1 MTNYLDFNVSS
12 VDTITLTPEQ
22 ITQAARLADS
32 LSELEKKWTNYLNN
46 LALIGFQSW
55 LNQRMPE
62 IAFNSSNNSII
73 SNAIYQLEI
82 GGFKICLLTQGT
94 LDDNL
99 ISVPRQ
105 VIDIDRNTAH
115 FYVLITV
122 DEEQE
127 EVSITRIIRYDQ
139 LKSYQQVNNLRLQS
153 DQSYLIPLTCFD
165 TDINHLLLYLRCL
178 EPASI
183 QLPNSLGTAETSNIL
198 TPLRQRVINA
208 ALWLQNQLDAA
219 AESLSIL
226 LISDAQLA
234 TASFR
239 SLPLFELVIQQLIEQ
254 GLSLPE
260 RVGRTL
266 LEFNLGGIDLQLYSL
281 VWLLDD
287 SNEWSILFILGTPND
302 QPLPAGLKLQIRD
315 ETSLLSEQEI
325 STNSD
330 QAYLY
335 SRAIGELNER
345 FTVTITLANGESF
358 TPHAF
363 AFSSEQL

>member
-1 MTNYLDFNVSS
+1 MTNHLDFNVASI
-12 VDTITLTPEQ
+12 DTIALTPEQ
-22 ITQAARLADS
+22 ILQAAQMANS
-32 LSELEKKWTNYLNN
+32 IPEIEQQWTNYLNN

-55 LNQRMPE
+55 LGQRVPE
-62 IAFNSSNNSII
+62 INFNPSNRSII
-73 SNAIYQLEI
+73 SNAVCQLEL
-82 GGFKICLLTQGT
+82 GNFNLCLLTQGT
-94 LDDNL
+94 LDDAM
-99 ISVPRQ
+99 IAIPSQ
-105 VIDIDRNTAH
+105 VIDIDRNAAH

-127 EVSITRIIRYDQ
+127 EVSITGIIRYDQ
-139 LKSYQQVNNLRLQS
+139 LRSYQQVNNLRLQS
-153 DQSYLIPLTCFD
+153 DQRYLIPLNCFD

-178 EPASI
+178 EPAAI
-183 QLPNSLGTAETSNIL
+183 QLPNSLAEPENGDIL
-198 TPLRQRVINA
+198 NQLRQPVINV

-219 AESLSIL
+219 AESLSLL

-239 SLPLFELVIQQLIEQ
+239 SLPLFELVIQQLLAE

-260 RVGRTL
+260 QVGRTL
-266 LEFNLGGIDLQLYSL
+266 LEFNLGRIDLQLYSL
-281 VWLLDD
+281 VWLLEY

-302 QPLPAGLKLQIRD
+302 QPLPTGLKLQIQD
-315 ETSLLSEQEI
+315 ETSVFSEQEI
-325 STNSD
+325 NTNSD

-335 SRAIGELNER
+335 TRAIGEINER

-363 AFSSEQL
+363 TFSSEQL

>member
-12 VDTITLTPEQ
+12 IDTIALTPAQ
-22 ITQAARLADS
+22 IMQAAQLADS
-32 LSELEKKWTNYLNN
+32 LPELEQKWTNYLNN

-55 LNQRMPE
+55 LDQRMPE
-62 IAFNSSNNSII
+62 ITFNSSHNSSI
-73 SNAIYQLEI
+73 SNAICQLEI

-99 ISVPRQ
+99 IAIPRQ

-127 EVSITRIIRYDQ
+127 EVSITGIIRYDQ
-139 LKSYQQVNNLRLQS
+139 LRNYQQNNNLRLQS
-153 DQSYLIPLTCFD
+153 DQSYLIPLAYFD

-183 QLPNSLGTAETSNIL
+183 QLPNSLTELENRNIL
-198 TPLRQRVINA
+198 NQLRQPVINA

-219 AESLSIL
+219 AESLSLL

-239 SLPLFELVIQQLIEQ
+239 SLPLFELIIQQLIEE

-260 RVGRTL
+260 RVGRTI
-266 LEFNLGGIDLQLYSL
+266 LEFNLGRIDLQLYSL
-281 VWLLDD
+281 VWRLED

-302 QPLPAGLKLQIRD
+302 QPLPAGLRLQIRD

-335 SRAIGELNER
+335 SRAIGEFNER
-345 FTVTITLANGESF
+345 FTVTITLTNGESF
-358 TPHAF
+358 TSPTF
-363 AFSSEQL
+363 TFDSEQS